1 MTDRELTGFPNP
13 FELPTPPGAEGWERM
28 YPYYATFSEDRRN
41 EEEKRFWFFDSMHY
55 PEPVYPFDLL
65 FPEHTW
71 VVASQ
76 NITRVFA
83 VPTALGLDHR
93 VLNGYVYVS
102 PNVITDPAEIERRA
116 AIFTDRAGFYFE
128 HWPELYDKW
137 VVKALACIKELKEIS
152 FQPLPELEP
161 DEVVREGQHL
171 TSGFHLYKAYN
182 RLLENHQEMDY
193 LHFEMLGLG
202 YGAYLTLLDFCKKAF
217 PSIEDQTV
225 AKMVMGIDVLLFQ
238 PNEELRKLAA
248 LAVELE
254 LTEAFAA
261 EDDGPENV
269 LAKIKELPNG
279 DQWLEIF
286 ASTKEEWFWFST
298 GHGVSHNHAV
308 WMEDLS
314 VPFSALKNYI
324 DALGRD
330 ESTDRPREEVQ
341 AERDRVT
348 SEYRELL
355 ASDADRA
362 TFDDLIALARM
373 VYVFVEDHAFYCEH
387 QHWSIFWT
395 KVRELGRVFEDRGF
409 LEAAEDIF
417 FLHRW
422 EVYPAMWDL
431 QTGWAAISTD
441 RRAHWQREV
450 AERKRILEALRN
462 WTPPPAL
469 GIPPELI
476 TEPFTIMLWGIT
488 KETLERW
495 QTPRE
500 TSDRT
505 LHGVA
510 ASPGVAEG
518 PARVILGP
526 DELTTVKEGE
536 VLVCPITNPSWTP
549 IFRRINAAVSD
560 SGGIM
565 AHAAIVSREYGL
577 PAVVGTGYGTRVI
590 KTGQRV
596 RVDGTRGIVTILDE
610 DGEGAATP

>member
-13 FELPTPPGAEGWERM
+13 FEIPTPPGAEGWERM

-137 VVKALACIKELKEIS
+137 VVKALACITELKEIS

-202 YGAYLTLLDFCKKAF
+202 YGAYLTLLGFCKKAF

-225 AKMVMGIDVLLFQ
+225 AKMVMGIEVLLFR

-261 EDDGPENV
+261 EDDEPETV
-269 LAKIKELPNG
+269 LAKIKDLPNG
-279 DQWLEIF
+279 DQWLETF

-298 GHGVSHNHAV
+298 GHGVSHHHAV
-308 WMEDLS
+308 WMTDLS
-314 VPFSALKNYI
+314 VPFSALKNYV

-330 ESTDRPREEVQ
+330 ESTDRPRGGPGGAGPGHERVPGAAGLRRRPGHLRRSDRSCPHGVRVRGGPRLLLRASALVDLLDQGPRARSGVRASRLPRGFGGHLLPSPLGGVPGDVGPADRMGGDQYRPARLLAARGGRTQ
-341 AERDRVT
+341 ADPRGAPELDSPAGARDR
-348 SEYRELL
+348 
-355 ASDADRA
+355 ARA
-362 TFDDLIALARM
+362 HHRAVHDHVVGYHPGDPGALA
-373 VYVFVEDHAFYCEH
+373 D
-387 QHWSIFWT
+387 
-395 KVRELGRVFEDRGF
+395 
-409 LEAAEDIF
+409 
-417 FLHRW
+417 
-422 EVYPAMWDL
+422 
-431 QTGWAAISTD
+431 
-441 RRAHWQREV
+441 
-450 AERKRILEALRN
+450 
-462 WTPPPAL
+462 TP
-469 GIPPELI
+469 
-476 TEPFTIMLWGIT
+476 
-488 KETLERW
+488 
-495 QTPRE
+495 
-500 TSDRT
+500 
-505 LHGVA
+505 
-510 ASPGVAEG
+510 
-518 PARVILGP
+518 
-526 DELTTVKEGE
+526 
-536 VLVCPITNPSWTP
+536 
-549 IFRRINAAVSD
+549 
-560 SGGIM
+560 
-565 AHAAIVSREYGL
+565 
-577 PAVVGTGYGTRVI
+577 
-590 KTGQRV
+590 
-596 RVDGTRGIVTILDE
+596 
-610 DGEGAATP
+610 